1 MHGARH
7 RQDLLPRCL
16 KLLDRQKTLVSRP
29 DVSALDRGVLL
40 HFQSLIAAV
49 AASQKTVMA
58 FQEAVMA
65 FQEAVVAMNPVGI
78 ALTLVGALVG
88 LLGSTLSKSEDPE
101 AECEKKEH
109 EQGGLI
115 KHCHHTVDEENDCPV
130 TPVLDAIRNR
140 RSVFPKQY
148 IDREIP
154 SAVVQSMLDAAA
166 WAPYHGPRPPW
177 RFVVLGK
184 QAMVEMQQ
192 LTLKFYDKNWAQ
204 TGWANGKKGTAEEY
218 LRWREMTEQE
228 ITGRWGPCSY
238 MIANVMRR
246 QAGSKR
252 LPEWEEA
259 AATACAV
266 HNMHIQACSFPGVA
280 CYWSSWHDAARDS
293 AEMASFLGLEDK
305 EDKVLGFLVIAAYA
319 PDLLTDKDRRVRGR
333 SHTMAEWRV

>member
-1 MHGARH
+1 
-7 RQDLLPRCL
+7 
-16 KLLDRQKTLVSRP
+16 
-29 DVSALDRGVLL
+29 
-40 HFQSLIAAV
+40 
-49 AASQKTVMA
+49 MA

-88 LLGSTLSKSEDPE
+88 LLGSTLSFVEVLALRFLVVGGIAYCVKERRAIVLQPISEHTNKSKSKSKSKSEDPE